1 MHDMSYDFY
10 LNQSPGFT
18 SYIKSFITDVN
29 DNGGKV
35 VDVRSADDED
45 YVIIDIEIPDLKS
58 LEKWDGF
65 IL

>member
-1 MHDMSYDFY
+1 MYDMSYEFY
-10 LNQSPGFT
+10 LNPFMGFD
-18 SYIKSFITDVN
+18 SHIKYFITNVN

-35 VDVRSADDED
+35 INVRGVDDRD

-65 IL
+65 IS